1 MKLRMLSKDDVR
13 RAVSM
18 AEAIEVVKGAFAQLS
33 AGRANVPLRT
43 QLFFPQHNAVTLV
56 MPAYLQDTA
65 SLGVKVV
72 SVFPRNPELGL
83 PTTHAVVIVVDADTG
98 QPIAVMDGTYLTALR
113 TGAASGAATDLLA
126 RKNAHQVAI
135 LGAGGQGRTQLLGV
149 CQVRQ
154 VTRVWVY
161 DSLPDRARQYVQE
174 MRTVGGRVPGDIVLA
189 ASAAEAVAEADI
201 ICTATTSRTPV
212 LNDSDLRLGVHI
224 NGIGSYSPQM
234 QEVDER
240 TVARAKI
247 VVDSRLASLTE
258 AGDLV
263 IPMSKGIISEQ
274 NIHAELGELV
284 LGWKPGR
291 ENEDEVTFFKAVG
304 NAVQDM
310 SVAHR
315 VLQRAAELS
324 LGSEVA
330 L

>member
-1 MKLRMLSKDDVR
+1 MKIRLLSQGDVR

-18 AEAIEVVKGAFAQLS
+18 AEAIEVVKSAFAQLS

-56 MPAYLQDTA
+56 MPAYLEDTA
-65 SLGVKVV
+65 ALGVKVV
-72 SVFPRNPELGL
+72 SVFPHNPEAGL
-83 PTTHAVVIVVDADTG
+83 PTTHALVIIVDTNTG
-98 QPIAVMDGTYLTALR
+98 QPIAAMDGTYLTALR

-126 RKNAHQVAI
+126 RRNAHQVAI

-161 DSLPDRARQYVQE
+161 DSISERARQYVQE
-174 MRTVGGRVPGDIVLA
+174 MKAAGGSVPGDIVQA
-189 ASAAEAVAEADI
+189 TSAAEAVAQADI
-201 ICTATTSRTPV
+201 ICMATTSKTPV
-212 LNDSDLRLGVHI
+212 VSDGDLRPGVHI

-234 QEVDER
+234 QELDER

-247 VVDSRLASLTE
+247 VVDSRVAALAE

-284 LGWKPGR
+284 LGRKPGR

-315 VLQRAAELS
+315 VLQRAAELN
-324 LGSEVA
+324 LGTEVV

>member
-1 MKLRMLSKDDVR
+1 MKLRMLSQSDVR

-18 AEAIEVVKGAFAQLS
+18 AEAIEVVKSAFAQLS

-56 MPAYLQDTA
+56 MPAYLEDTA
-65 SLGVKVV
+65 ALGVKVV
-72 SVFPRNPELGL
+72 SVFPHNPEAGL
-83 PTTHAVVIVVDADTG
+83 PTTHALVVIVDAGTG
-98 QPIAVMDGTYLTALR
+98 QPIAAMDGTYLTALR

-126 RKNAHQVAI
+126 RTNAHHVAI

-161 DSLPDRARQYVQE
+161 DSIGDRARRYVEE
-174 MRTVGGRVPGDIVLA
+174 MRAVGGPVPGDIMQA
-189 ASAAEAVAEADI
+189 ASSAEAVAQADI

-212 LNDSDLRLGVHI
+212 LSDGDLRPGVHI

-247 VVDSRLASLTE
+247 VVDSRVAALAE

-284 LGWKPGR
+284 LRLKPGR
-291 ENEDEVTFFKAVG
+291 ENDDEVTFFKAVG

-315 VLQRAAELS
+315 VLQRAAELD
-324 LGSEVA
+324 LGTEVV

>member
-1 MKLRMLSKDDVR
+1 MKVRMLSQTDVK
-13 RAVSM
+13 RAMSM

-33 AGRANVPLRT
+33 AGRANVPLRA
-43 QLFFPQHNAVTLV
+43 QLFFPERNAVTLV

-72 SVFPRNPELGL
+72 SVFPGNLERGL
-83 PTTHAVVIVVDADTG
+83 PTTHAIVIVVNAETG
-98 QPIAVMDGTYLTALR
+98 QPMAAMDGTYLTALR

-126 RKNAHQVAI
+126 RKNARHVAI
-135 LGAGGQGRTQLLGV
+135 VGAGGQGRTQLLGV
-149 CQVRQ
+149 CQVRPI
-154 VTRVWVY
+154 TRVWVY
-161 DSLPDRARQYVQE
+161 DAVPDRARQYVQE
-174 MRTVGGRVPGDIVLA
+174 MKTAGGAVPGDIVLA
-189 ASAAEAVAEADI
+189 SSPAEAVADADI

-212 LNDSDLRLGVHI
+212 LHDGDLRPGVHI

-247 VVDSRLASLTE
+247 VVDSRVAALAE

-263 IPMSKGIISEQ
+263 IPMGKGIISEG

-284 LGWKPGR
+284 LGIKPGR
-291 ENEDEVTFFKAVG
+291 ENEEEVTFFKAVG

-310 SVAHR
+310 SVAQR
-315 VLQRAAELS
+315 VLQRAAELN
-324 LGSEVA
+324 LGTEVV

>member
-1 MKLRMLSKDDVR
+1 MKLRMLSQGDVR

-18 AEAIEVVKGAFAQLS
+18 AEAIEVVKSAFAQLS

-43 QLFFPQHNAVTLV
+43 QIFFPQHNAVTLV
-56 MPAYLQDTA
+56 MPAYLEDTA
-65 SLGVKVV
+65 ALGVKVV
-72 SVFPRNPELGL
+72 SVFPRNPEVGL
-83 PTTHAVVIVVDADTG
+83 PTTHALVIIVDAGTG
-98 QPIAVMDGTYLTALR
+98 QPIAAMDGTYLTALR

-126 RKNAHQVAI
+126 RKNAHHVAI

-161 DSLPDRARQYVQE
+161 DSIGERARQYVQE
-174 MRTVGGRVPGDIVLA
+174 MRAVGGPVPGDIVPA
-189 ASAAEAVAEADI
+189 ASAAEAVTQADI

-212 LNDSDLRLGVHI
+212 LSDSDLRPGVHI

-247 VVDSRLASLTE
+247 VVDSRVAALAE

-263 IPMSKGIISEQ
+263 IPLGKGIISER

-284 LGWKPGR
+284 LGLKPGR

-310 SVAHR
+310 SVAHH
-315 VLQRAAELS
+315 VLQRASELN
-324 LGSEVA
+324 LGTEVV

>member
-1 MKLRMLSKDDVR
+1 MRLRMLSQADVK
-13 RAVSM
+13 RAISM

-33 AGRANVPLRT
+33 AGRAIIPLRT
-43 QLFFPQHNAVTLV
+43 QLFFPQLDAVTLV
-56 MPAYLQDTA
+56 MPAYLEDSA

-72 SVFPRNPELGL
+72 SVFPHNPERGL
-83 PTTHAVVIVVDADTG
+83 ATTHALVIVVDSDTG
-98 QPIAVMDGTYLTALR
+98 QPIAAMDGTYLTALR

-126 RKNAHQVAI
+126 RQNAHHVAI

-161 DSLPDRARQYVQE
+161 DSLADRAQQYVEE
-174 MRTVGGRVPGDIVLA
+174 MQTVGGKVPADIRVADTA
-189 ASAAEAVAEADI
+189 AQAVAEADI
-201 ICTATTSRTPV
+201 ICTATTSKTPV
-212 LNDSDLRLGVHI
+212 LSDTDLRPGVHI

-247 VVDSRLASLTE
+247 VVDSRVAALAE

-284 LGWKPGR
+284 LGCKPGR

-315 VLQRAAELS
+315 VLQRAAGLN
-324 LGSEVA
+324 LGTEVV

>member
-1 MKLRMLSKDDVR
+1 MKIRLLSQGDVR

-18 AEAIEVVKGAFAQLS
+18 AEAIEVVKSAFAQLS

-56 MPAYLQDTA
+56 MPAYLEDTA
-65 SLGVKVV
+65 ALGVKVV
-72 SVFPRNPELGL
+72 SVFPHNPEAGL
-83 PTTHAVVIVVDADTG
+83 PTTHALVIIVDTNTG
-98 QPIAVMDGTYLTALR
+98 QPIAAMDGTYLTALR

-126 RKNAHQVAI
+126 RRNAHQVAI

-161 DSLPDRARQYVQE
+161 DSISERARQYVQE
-174 MRTVGGRVPGDIVLA
+174 MKAAGGSVPGDIMQA
-189 ASAAEAVAEADI
+189 TSAAEAVAQADI
-201 ICTATTSRTPV
+201 ICMATTSKTPV
-212 LNDSDLRLGVHI
+212 VSDGDLRPGVHI

-234 QEVDER
+234 QELDER

-247 VVDSRLASLTE
+247 VVDSRVAALAE

-284 LGWKPGR
+284 LGRKPGR

-315 VLQRAAELS
+315 VLQRAAELN
-324 LGSEVA
+324 LGTEVV

>member
-1 MKLRMLSKDDVR
+1 MKLRMLSQGDVR

-18 AEAIEVVKGAFAQLS
+18 AEAIEVVKSAFAQLS

-43 QLFFPQHNAVTLV
+43 QLLFPQHNAVTLI
-56 MPAYLQDTA
+56 MPAYLEDTEA
-65 SLGVKVV
+65 LGVKVV
-72 SVFPRNPELGL
+72 SVFPRNPEAGL
-83 PTTHAVVIVVDADTG
+83 PTTHALVIIVDAGTG
-98 QPIAVMDGTYLTALR
+98 QPIAAMDGTYLTALR

-126 RKNAHQVAI
+126 RKNAQQVAI

-149 CQVRQ
+149 CQVRH

-161 DSLPDRARQYVQE
+161 DSIADRARQYVEE
-174 MRTVGGRVPGDIVLA
+174 MKTVGGRVPSEILQA
-189 ASAAEAVAEADI
+189 ASSAEAVAQADI
-201 ICTATTSRTPV
+201 ICTATTSKTPV
-212 LNDSDLRLGVHI
+212 LSDGDLRPGVHI

-247 VVDSRLASLTE
+247 VVDSRVAALAE

-263 IPMSKGIISEQ
+263 IPMRKGILAEQ

-284 LGWKPGR
+284 LGLKPGR
-291 ENEDEVTFFKAVG
+291 ENEREVTFFKAVG

-315 VLQRAAELS
+315 VLQRAAELN
-324 LGSEVA
+324 LGTEIV

>member
-1 MKLRMLSKDDVR
+1 MKIRLLSQGDVR

-18 AEAIEVVKGAFAQLS
+18 AEAIEVVKSAFAQLS

-56 MPAYLQDTA
+56 MPAYLEDTA
-65 SLGVKVV
+65 ALGVKVV
-72 SVFPRNPELGL
+72 SVFPHNPEAGL
-83 PTTHAVVIVVDADTG
+83 PTTHALVIIVDTNTG
-98 QPIAVMDGTYLTALR
+98 QPIAAMDGTYLTALR

-126 RKNAHQVAI
+126 RRNAHQVAI

-161 DSLPDRARQYVQE
+161 DSISERARQYVQE
-174 MRTVGGRVPGDIVLA
+174 MKAAGGSVPGDIMQA
-189 ASAAEAVAEADI
+189 TSAAEAVAQADI
-201 ICTATTSRTPV
+201 ICMATTSKTPV
-212 LNDSDLRLGVHI
+212 VSDGDLRPGVHI

-234 QEVDER
+234 QELDER

-247 VVDSRLASLTE
+247 VVDSRVAALAE

-284 LGWKPGR
+284 LGRKPGR

-304 NAVQDM
+304 SAVQDM

-315 VLQRAAELS
+315 VLHRAAELN
-324 LGSEVA
+324 LGTEVV

>member
-1 MKLRMLSKDDVR
+1 MKLRMLSQDDVR

-18 AEAIEVVKGAFAQLS
+18 AEAIEVVKSAFAQLS

-56 MPAYLQDTA
+56 MPAYLEDTA
-65 SLGVKVV
+65 ALGVKVV
-72 SVFPRNPELGL
+72 SVFPRNPDVGL
-83 PTTHAVVIVVDADTG
+83 PTTHALVVILDAGTG
-98 QPIAVMDGTYLTALR
+98 QPIAAMDGTYLTALR

-126 RKNAHQVAI
+126 RTNAHHVAI

-149 CQVRQ
+149 CQVRD

-161 DSLPDRARQYVQE
+161 DSIGDRARRYVQE
-174 MRTVGGRVPGDIVLA
+174 MKAVGEPVPNEIVQA
-189 ASAAEAVAEADI
+189 SSAAEAVAAADI

-212 LNDSDLRLGVHI
+212 LSDDDLRRGVHI

-247 VVDSRLASLTE
+247 VVDSRVAALAE

-284 LGWKPGR
+284 LGLKPGR

-315 VLQRAAELS
+315 VLQRAAELN
-324 LGSEVA
+324 LGTEVV